1 MPHYHGTP
9 MLHRHYM
16 ISFPIVYKL
25 TLLLLKCL
33 VIQVLPLVLLSQV
46 HLDCLE
52 VRVSLEF
59 QGHLVSL
66 RQILPELPVHLG
78 VLWDRV
84 DLLLLHLLILVNR
97 LYL

>member
-1 MPHYHGTP
+1 

-16 ISFPIVYKL
+16 ISFPSVYKL
-25 TLLLLKCL
+25 TLPLLKCL

-46 HLDCLE
+46 HLDRLE

-66 RQILPELPVHLG
+66 RKILLELPVHLG

-84 DLLLLHLLILVNR
+84 DLLLLHLPILVNR